1 MFERSH
7 ACVSVALGAIVV
19 LAGPVMAQ
27 SRPDI
32 VIEPPEGSVQFGRSL
47 ASGGDADGDG
57 HDDIFIADPGFE
69 VDGVRVGRWF
79 LYSGATQEALWS
91 VVGDQPLAGQSSFP
105 WSIPG
110 AFIGDVDEDGGDE
123 LIVGRPGAA
132 ESRGIITVYSGRT
145 GELLFEYPGA
155 EPEDLLGVDVSGV
168 GDVNA
173 DGTPDFAF
181 IGGTPWTGAA
191 FTSIRSGQD
200 GGEIHRLLSPT
211 ARRVRGLG
219 DLNRDG
225 HDEVVVGSVS
235 LPNVEPHLT
244 ILDGRTRETHV
255 IQRPESRD
263 RSFGY
268 ALATGGDLTG
278 DGVPDLV
285 TSGFVTSRIYGE
297 GWAYVIS
304 GRTGRVHARI
314 TGLPTFQYGLWGVG
328 MALAEVTTS
337 GRLEPLI
344 AETGV
349 GWHVVNPRSFEPVF
363 HATVQYGGFSNLYYG
378 NEWASGDIT
387 NDGYAD
393 FVGLDFERGVIIRP
407 GSPLL
412 IENPAVPRT
421 IRTIER
427 GGPSEFRVYG
437 ARPGRAV
444 HLLANRAGEGCT
456 FVPRLGICIDLL
468 QPLVRVAGGVTQ
480 ADGMAT
486 ITVDVPIETAL
497 GPAWLQ
503 AIDPAD
509 PVRGPITS
517 NVMQVEIVD

>member
-1 MFERSH
+1 MFKRSH
-7 ACVSVALGAIVV
+7 ICVSVALGAIVV

-27 SRPDI
+27 SQPDI

-69 VDGVRVGRWF
+69 VDGVPVGRWF

-91 VVGDQPLAGQSSFP
+91 VVGDQPLAGQSLFE

-110 AFIGDVDEDGGDE
+110 AFIGDIDDDGGDD

-132 ESRGIITVYSGRT
+132 ESRGIVTVYSGRT
-145 GELLFEYPGA
+145 GEMLFEYQGA
-155 EPEDLLGVDVSGV
+155 EPEDLFGLDVAGV
-168 GDVNA
+168 GDV
-173 DGTPDFAF
+173 DGDGVADFAF
-181 IGGTPWTGAA
+181 IGGPYPGAA
-191 FTSIRSGQD
+191 FTSIRSGRD
-200 GGEIHRLLSPT
+200 GSEIHRLLSPT

-235 LPNVEPHLT
+235 LLNVEPHLT
-244 ILDGRTRETHV
+244 VLDGRTRETYV
-255 IQRPESRD
+255 INRPDATDRD
-263 RSFGY
+263 FGY

-285 TSGFVTSRIYGE
+285 TSGRSPVEHR
-297 GWAYVIS
+297 AYVIS

-314 TGLPTFQYGLWGVG
+314 TGVRGLPHSLWGTR
-328 MALAEVTTS
+328 MELADVTGD

-363 HATVQYGGFSNLYYG
+363 HAIVHGGFSNLYFG
-378 NEWASGDIT
+378 NEWASGDVT
-387 NDGYAD
+387 DDGYAD
-393 FVGLDFERGVIIRP
+393 FVGLDFERGVLIRP

-456 FVPRLGICIDLL
+456 FIPRLGICIDLQ

-486 ITVDVPIETAL
+486 ITINVPPDTAP

-503 AIDPAD
+503 AIDPND
-509 PVRGPITS
+509 PARGPITS
-517 NVMQVEIVD
+517 NVMLVEIVD